1 MAPKKLKKATKTP
14 AKSTPSK
21 AKSSPREQ
29 FPWKETFAAAFE
41 SNRIEP
47 DGFVFVCELDG
58 RHPSYAYHAGR
69 RNEVKVRVVDG
80 THVYA
85 EVPKNIVRKRKRN
98 GTY

>member
-1 MAPKKLKKATKTP
+1 MAAKKLKKATPKPKKAP
-14 AKSTPSK
+14 AKKTS
-21 AKSSPREQ
+21 REQ

-85 EVPKNIVRKRKRN
+85 EVPKNIIRKRKRN
-98 GTY
+98 GTA